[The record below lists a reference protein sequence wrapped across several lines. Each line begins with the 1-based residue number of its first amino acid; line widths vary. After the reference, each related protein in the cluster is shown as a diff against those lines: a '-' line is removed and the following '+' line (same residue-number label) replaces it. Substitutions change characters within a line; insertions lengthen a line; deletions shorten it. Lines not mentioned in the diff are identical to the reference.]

1 MPEAQNPPEE
11 SEPSPEARSR
21 MLIEYQAAQQSAQHH
36 DTTAWS
42 FISITWGASL
52 VLMGFV
58 LNSVREANL
67 RILLSVFSAIG
78 ILFVITVWVARN
90 QMNAVKRQKY
100 ARCKE
105 LEAKLGFRQHSQLA
119 YQEGRGG
126 AIVTCITLALVF
138 AWLALLFTIWC
149 TCGK

>member
-1 MPEAQNPPEE
+1 MPEAQYPPEAL
-11 SEPSPEARSR
+11 EPSPEARSR

-58 LNSVREANL
+58 LASVRDANL
-67 RILLSVFSAIG
+67 RILLSFFSAVG
-78 ILFVITVWVARN
+78 ILLVILVWVARN

-105 LEAKLGFRQHSQLA
+105 LEAMLGFRQHSQLA
-119 YQEGRGG
+119 YREGTGG
-126 AIVTCITLALVF
+126 VIVACISLALSS
-138 AWLALLFTIWC
+138 AWVALLFTIWC
-149 TCGK
+149 NCAS